1 MSRTRY
7 PQIQKLLYTILIAKR
22 KLIHYLDWHI
32 ISMVSTA
39 PHGETPIILE
49 AKSLYTCRDTCHPR
63 RKRVAPCHL
72 LIDWPVE
79 EIALH
84 VHLVKLKGMVSSIG

>member
-1 MSRTRY
+1 MARHLSSLKPRA
-7 PQIQKLLYTILIAKR
+7 YTHVGIP
-22 KLIHYLDWHI
+22 
-32 ISMVSTA
+32 V
-39 PHGETPIILE
+39 ILE
-49 AKSLYTCRDTCHPR
+49 EKGLLH
-63 RKRVAPCHL
+63 VHL